1 MDGYGSSAAIYA
13 SFISAITGALS
24 LQLIRRHSAIPLG
37 SRTLFTA
44 VERDG
49 YESPRIANNSPTS
62 VPSLTT
68 LQVQLTPV
76 GKLTVA
82 LQTVSQ
88 HGLTRIH
95 SPKDNPGEIPDVQ
108 PGTDIWL
115 SPNGT
120 IARLVSTKTNSRNEY
135 WSNPPTMWASGS
147 GNSSDMST
155 SKSIQWK
162 QNVLEWL
169 GCFGLSVDSHVEELW
184 VEVEVWEP
192 FYARL
197 SGEIWRQNEESPS
210 AFPLKRILWPARYC
224 FRRTKSI
231 LLGSSNQTEDD
242 CYLADNPLELAE
254 NWHVTGKPALDQVN
268 PVTPSG
274 FQDQESKIPGISP
287 SKTDFSEATGSLSRI
302 AQYPELQTANLVY
315 PTPPDGATTVNSDY
329 ADLSLPHTQQ
339 ENGLKS
345 QEQAPSKDE
354 GDSDIAMGFG
364 PSAGLAVGSGR
375 YDMNGDDDLFGE
387 MNDKDFGSKGITDA
401 DFSFFDDPEFENMGG
416 AQVESV
422 QDIRDTAEINLGGT
436 EEQASAEN
444 GLLDKNAMDS
454 EQVGAHQNDSENQTA
469 GLPQEQE
476 PSDIHIPSPHENSQP
491 ISPPL
496 SPVEVKKI
504 LFPGSDE
511 GDHDHLTVKRD
522 GKQSHYNPVAF
533 KQGIS
538 DWNQKYGA
546 EGRFWFAAT
555 GASASTNSVNSAS
568 DIPTIGL
575 PRRNI
580 KGVHPINGPEKA
592 TDGHSVSSG
601 GVRQRSLSTSD
612 SSSIS
617 SDDDGDEIISGKNQ
631 TPVTL
636 ATRKRKRDPSIFSN
650 SAAQTPDGLPAD
662 NNQEAPANKI
672 EDSTFIGNFLSAFS
686 DWSLLGYFS
695 VSQNQVPPMIS
706 RKEEQ
711 IQVAQVLVDQ
721 ITQSSLDHKIDG
733 LVGLFELEN
742 EVYPL
747 RTFLQETP
755 FIGET
760 EKLDLK
766 SYASLQNGAFSPP
779 VSDGLASRQL
789 LQRKEAPK
797 GSISKL
803 SSPHL
808 RIRRGRDYLE
818 ALPPTVS
825 FWETFDLEPAHGSK
839 DISAYC
845 IHPQVAAEAADTF
858 LERLS
863 LLYSSCNLGSHVR
876 GDRSMVFDHGLGS
889 WDTESSGASGY
900 FSSMQYLRTLCEE
913 LGMSKRSEHGC
924 GIG

>member
-13 SFISAITGALS
+13 SFISAVTGALS

-49 YESPRIANNSPTS
+49 YENPRIANNSPTS
-62 VPSLTT
+62 IPSLTT

-88 HGLTRIH
+88 HGLTRLY
-95 SPKDNPGEIPDVQ
+95 SPKDNPGEISDVQ

-120 IARLVSTKTNSRNEY
+120 IARLVSTKTNARNEY
-135 WSNPPTMWASGS
+135 WPNPPTMWASGN
-147 GNSSDMST
+147 GDSSDMSAT
-155 SKSIQWK
+155 KCIQWK
-162 QNVLEWL
+162 QSVLEWL
-169 GCFGLSVDSHVEELW
+169 GSFGLSVDSHGEELW

-197 SGEIWRQNEESPS
+197 AGEIWRQNEESPS

-224 FRRTKSI
+224 FRRTKSV
-231 LLGSSNQTEDD
+231 LLGSSNETEDD
-242 CYLADNPLELAE
+242 CRLADNSLELAE
-254 NWHVTGKPALDQVN
+254 NWHVAGKPAIDQVN
-268 PVTPSG
+268 PITPSA
-274 FQDQESKIPGISP
+274 FQDQESKVPEISP
-287 SKTDFSEATGSLSRI
+287 SKTEFSEAIGSLSRI
-302 AQYPELQTANLVY
+302 AQYPELQPANLVY
-315 PTPPDGATTVNSDY
+315 PTPPDAATAMNADY
-329 ADLSLPHTQQ
+329 ADFSLPHTQQ
-339 ENGLKS
+339 ENGPKP
-345 QEQAPSKDE
+345 QDHAPSKSEADF
-354 GDSDIAMGFG
+354 DIAMGFG
-364 PSAGLAVGSGR
+364 PSAGLTVGSGR

-387 MNDKDFGSKGITDA
+387 MNERDFGSRGITDA

-416 AQVESV
+416 TQAETV
-422 QDIRDTAEINLGGT
+422 QDMPDIAEVNLEEA
-436 EEQASAEN
+436 EEQPSTEN
-444 GLLDKNAMDS
+444 GLLDKNAM
-454 EQVGAHQNDSENQTA
+454 EPEEVGAHHIDSGNQTA
-469 GLPQEQE
+469 ELPQEQE
-476 PSDIHIPSPHENSQP
+476 EPSGAHISSPHGNNQP

-511 GDHDHLTVKRD
+511 GDRDHFPVKRE

-533 KQGIS
+533 KQGIG

-546 EGRFWFAAT
+546 KGRFWFTAT
-555 GASASTNSVNSAS
+555 GASTSTNSVNSAS

-575 PRRNI
+575 PRRNA
-580 KGVHPINGPEKA
+580 KGVHAIDSPANA
-592 TDGHSVSSG
+592 TDGHSVLSG
-601 GVRQRSLSTSD
+601 GARQRSLSTSD

-617 SDDDGDEIISGKNQ
+617 SDDDSDEIISGKNQ
-631 TPVTL
+631 TPITVT
-636 ATRKRKRDPSIFSN
+636 TRKRKRDPSIFSN
-650 SAAQTPDGLPAD
+650 SAAQTPDRAPVD
-662 NNQEAPANKI
+662 NNQEVPANKI

-695 VSQNQVPPMIS
+695 VSQNQLPPMIS
-706 RKEEQ
+706 RKDEQ
-711 IQVAQVLVDQ
+711 IQVAQLLVDQ
-721 ITQSSLDHKIDG
+721 ITQSSLDHKVDG
-733 LVGLFELEN
+733 QVGLFELEN

-747 RTFLQETP
+747 RTFLEETP
-755 FIGET
+755 LGET
-760 EKLDLK
+760 ERLDLK
-766 SYASLQNGAFSPP
+766 SYASLQNGAFSPSA
-779 VSDGLASRQL
+779 SDGLTPRQL
-789 LQRKEAPK
+789 PQRKEAPK

-825 FWETFDLEPAHGSK
+825 FWETFDLEPTHGPK

-845 IHPQVAAEAADTF
+845 IHPQVAAEAAGTF
-858 LERLS
+858 LDRLG
-863 LLYSSCNLGSHVR
+863 LLYSSCNLGSHAR

-889 WDTESSGASGY
+889 WDTESSAASGY
-900 FSSMQYLRTLCEE
+900 FSSMQSLRTLCEE
-913 LGMSKRSEHGC
+913 LGMSKCSECAC